1 MNRLLK
7 KRMLIISISLAFL
20 LLINI
25 GVSYSYYLGK
35 VVGNESDTTLSFKS
49 AGVEISYENN
59 SGDINVGGIMPGWRA
74 TKNFSLSSNILET
87 DFTNDQTKLW
97 YEIILYIDQ
106 NNFPSNL
113 ITYTLTP
120 NETIVGNGK
129 LAEARA
135 NAGIETGTNDR
146 GISLGLG
153 YFTVGSN
160 KHDYSITFNYVDIGS
175 DYNNFPDSFFSVHI
189 GAKVVVSSSIIIDL
203 DGGSIEGTT
212 TKYVSKGGTIVL
224 PIPTKEGFIF
234 DSWTITSGKGV
245 VDGNNIT
252 VNDDVLNVTAMWRSK
267 KVDAILVMDYDGG
280 TSTQDTIN
288 SIKTNEIVTL
298 ETPSKTGY
306 VFVGW
311 ELVSGDAQI
320 QDNMLVAYDES
331 VKILAIWESYLPT
344 FTYLKADGSNAKYL
358 LVDDSNYNWR
368 IKFLES
374 GTLQFNTL
382 GNARNTID
390 VFLVGGGGRGNPTNC
405 TGGGGGYTKTQKNV
419 IVSASSDYS
428 IVIGAGGTSSNA
440 NGRDTSAFN
449 FIAAGGKSGAS
460 GGAGG
465 SGGGG
470 CNGGNGGRSGGK
482 GGSNGGNGSYT
493 SAGTGQGTT
502 TYEFGASSGTPYSGG
517 GGGAGLYMKNN
528 EGGNIGSG
536 GGAGGAG
543 GGGKGATGYENIAS
557 AKAGTANT
565 GGGGGAGIAKDPFGN
580 TLNAGDGGSGIVI
593 IRNHR

>member
-7 KRMLIISISLAFL
+7 KRMLIVSISLAFL

-49 AGVEISYENN
+49 AGIKIQYENN
-59 SGDINVGGIMPGWRA
+59 SGDVNVGDIMPGWSA

-120 NETIVGNGK
+120 SETIVGNGK

-135 NAGIETGTNDR
+135 NVGIETGTNES

-175 DYNNFPDSFFSVHI
+175 DYNNFPDSSFSVHI
-189 GAKVVVSSSIIIDL
+189 GAKAVVSSSIIIDL

-234 DSWTITSGKGV
+234 DSWAITSGEGV
-245 VDGNNIT
+245 IDGNNVT
-252 VNDDVLNVTAMWRSK
+252 VNSDVLNIYAVWRSK
-267 KVDAILVMDYDGG
+267 SIPSVLVLDLDGG

-288 SIKTNEIVTL
+288 DIKTGEIQTL
-298 ETPSKTGY
+298 ENPTRPGY
-306 VFVGW
+306 IFRGW
-311 ELVSGDAQI
+311 ELVSGDAEI
-320 QDNMLVAYDES
+320 SGNKLVAYDES
-331 VKILAIWESYLPT
+331 VKIIAIWEFAVPD
-344 FTYLKADGSNAKYL
+344 FTYTGTYTL
-358 LVDDSNYNWR
+358 LNDTPDNWR
-368 IKFLES
+368 IKFLTS
-374 GTLQFNTL
+374 GTLTFSRL
-382 GNARNTID
+382 GNAEDGID
-390 VFLVGGGGRGNPTNC
+390 VFLVGGGGAGSGGC
-405 TGGGGGYTKTQKNV
+405 AGSSGGGGGYTKTEKAYNIMINTSYKV
-419 IVSASSDYS
+419 TIGSGGARGNCYNGSD
-428 IVIGAGGTSSNA
+428 GGS
-440 NGRDTSAFN
+440 TSAFSYTAN
-449 FIAAGGKSGAS
+449 GGSAGKNGI
-460 GGAGG
+460 GGSGG

-470 CNGGNGGRSGGK
+470 GGTSAGVDGGDGKTNGYKTGGSGQGSTTREFGESGGTLYSSGGK
-482 GGSNGGNGSYT
+482 GGG
-493 SAGTGQGTT
+493 
-502 TYEFGASSGTPYSGG
+502 GAS
-517 GGGAGLYMKNN
+517 GA
-528 EGGNIGSG
+528 
-536 GGAGGAG
+536 
-543 GGGKGATGYENIAS
+543 
-557 AKAGTANT
+557 ANT
-565 GGGGGAGIAKDPFGN
+565 GDGGQGGNSGETQGGN
-580 TLNAGDGGSGIVI
+580 GGSGIVI
-593 IRNHR
+593 IRNFRE